1 MRILVTGGAGFIGSH
16 TTRIL
21 LERGHQV
28 TVYDN
33 LSSGRRDLVPNAA
46 VFVRGDLK
54 DERKLIE
61 ALAGHDAVV
70 HLAAF
75 IAVGVSVEKP
85 VAFAENNVVNTVR
98 LLEAMRRAGVGR
110 IVFSSSATVYG
121 VPKRL
126 PIQEDDPLGV
136 QSNPYG
142 ATKIAAEAFVAVY
155 HQLHGFDATI
165 LRYFN
170 PFGPNEMCEPE
181 THLVPNV
188 IRAALLRQ
196 PVPLYWKGDQVR
208 DFIYV
213 EDLAAAHAE
222 VLGLR
227 GLNYFNVGSENGTRV
242 RDIVQKVT
250 DVLGYSVPI
259 EDLGQRPGDVPAN
272 YATAAKLKKAT
283 SWRPAVGLDE
293 GLRRTI
299 EYYRARL
306 GVEG

>member
-33 LSSGRRDLVPNAA
+33 LSSGRRDLVPKAA

-54 DERKLIE
+54 DDRKLAD

-75 IAVGVSVEKP
+75 IAVGVSVEMP
-85 VAFAENNVVNTVR
+85 VAFAENNIVNTVR
-98 LLEAMRRAGVGR
+98 LLEAMRRTGVKR

-142 ATKIAAEAFVAVY
+142 ATKIGAEAFLAVY
-155 HQLHGFDATI
+155 HELHGFDATI

-170 PFGPNEMCEPE
+170 PFGPNELCDPE

-188 IRAALLRQ
+188 IRAALLRR

-222 VLGLR
+222 VLGLS
-227 GLNYFNVGSENGTRV
+227 GLNYFNVGSENGVRV
-242 RDIVQKVT
+242 REIVQKVT
-250 DVLGYSVPI
+250 DILGYSVPI
-259 EDLGQRPGDVPAN
+259 EDLGRRPGDVPAN
-272 YATAAKLKKAT
+272 YASAAKLKKAT

-293 GLRRTI
+293 GLRRTVD
-299 EYYRARL
+299 YYRELL